1 MTAEPTD
8 SRRWLTPRSPL
19 TGEVVG
25 TVPITEP
32 EEVDAAV
39 ARSRQAFVSWG
50 AMSHAE
56 RKPYLRAFTKQV
68 MKSMDRIAAAVV
80 AETGKDEGDA
90 HASVVASLTG
100 LDFYTRNA
108 GKLLK
113 AKKGKP
119 WPFITTRGW
128 TEYHP
133 LGVAGIIS
141 PWNYPFYLPVLSA
154 TQALSAGCT
163 VVIKPSELTPL
174 SGQLI
179 EDLAIEAGLPEH
191 VVQVIHGAGDTG
203 AALVEADTDIIAFTG
218 SSSVGKSIAATAAA
232 TLKPVLLELGGK
244 DAQIVLEDANVKT
257 AARAAVN
264 FGVFNAG
271 QQCVGIERVY
281 VVADIYDEFVTEAT
295 KAVNRLTAGTGDRS
309 DIGPFISPPQAETV
323 ESHLAE
329 AVRDGAHVIAGGS
342 RLDTD
347 HGVFFEPTLLTEV
360 DHSMTLMQQE
370 TFGPLIPIMKVADEA
385 EAIALANDSPYGLH
399 GSVWT
404 RNRRRGHRV
413 ASQME
418 TGTVAINDHLIN
430 FLYPTI
436 KFGGIGDSG
445 LNGQL
450 GEEGIKSFTIHRSIT
465 AARFHPTTRLMGG
478 WLPRRVGPRYWKALA
493 RALFAWRR

>member
-1 MTAEPTD
+1 MTTESTD
-8 SRRWLTPRSPL
+8 NRRWLTPKSPL
-19 TGEVVG
+19 TGEVAG

-32 EEVDAAV
+32 DEVAAVV
-39 ARSRQAFVSWG
+39 ARSRQTFAVWG

-56 RKPYLRAFTKQV
+56 RKPHLRAFAKHV
-68 MKSMDRIAAAVV
+68 LKSMDRISATIAS
-80 AETGKDEGDA
+80 ETGQNLGDA
-90 HASVVASLTG
+90 HASVVATLTG

-108 GKLLK
+108 AKLLQTKNGK
-113 AKKGKP
+113 A
-119 WPFITTRGW
+119 WPFLTTRGW

-141 PWNYPFYLPVLSA
+141 PWNYPFFLPVLSA
-154 TQALSAGCT
+154 IQALSAGCT

-174 SGQLI
+174 SGQII

-191 VVQVIHGAGDTG
+191 VIQVIHGEGDTG

-218 SSSVGKSIAATAAA
+218 SSEVGKSIAATAA
-232 TLKPVLLELGGK
+232 TSLKPVLLELGGK

-271 QQCVGIERVY
+271 QQCVSIERVY
-281 VVADIYDEFVTEAT
+281 VVEDVYDEFMVEAT
-295 KAVNRLTAGTGDRS
+295 KAVKRLTTATGDNA
-309 DIGPFISPPQAETV
+309 DIGPFISPPQADTV
-323 ESHLAE
+323 ESQLAD
-329 AVRDGAHVIAGGS
+329 AIRDGALVIAGGS
-342 RLDTD
+342 RIDTD
-347 HGVFFEPTLLTEV
+347 HGVYFEPTLLEGV

-370 TFGPLIPIMKVADEA
+370 TFGPLIPIMKVADEQ
-385 EAIALANDSPYGLH
+385 EAITMANDSPYGLH

-450 GEEGIKSFTIHRSIT
+450 GEEGIKLFCIHRSIT
-465 AARFHPTTRLMGG
+465 SARFQPTTRIMGG
-478 WLPRRVGPRYWKALA
+478 WIPRRVGPRYWKALA
-493 RALFAWRR
+493 RVLFGWRR